1 MKNEKTIIEVE
12 EAINE
17 VRTRHFAIINY
28 ILNKSYGADYEKL
41 MEELEEF
48 EDYLAD
54 SIHF

>member
-12 EAINE
+12 EAVNE

-41 MEELEEF
+41 MEDLEEF